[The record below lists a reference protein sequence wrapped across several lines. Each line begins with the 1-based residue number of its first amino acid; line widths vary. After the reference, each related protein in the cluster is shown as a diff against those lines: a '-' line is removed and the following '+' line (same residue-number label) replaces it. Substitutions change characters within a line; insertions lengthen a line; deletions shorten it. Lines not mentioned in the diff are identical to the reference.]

1 MSEFFNVT
9 LEKDAILDDSSI
21 KNNMTWSSEKILKE
35 IVNKRL
41 TKFEELEDVDVTNK
55 KNKQLVAFSEDT
67 GKFITIDGVEA
78 GEITGT
84 GLKQISKMG
93 VVASANMPKIV
104 EIPINTLDFKV
115 SRTNVLK
122 YDTSNCANILVTRN
136 NFNNVEISDFIEDKF
151 VEFDGTSHLKT
162 EYLYNYNIILDNNIY
177 IESELEINLDDFKAV
192 TSFSNFTDGVIEKM
206 KIDAIPY
213 DRLLV
218 ANGDINLSNVEHI
231 DYFKL
236 TAIGKNIRIVCSV
249 DSGVTWK
256 TFKVDKWVDIN
267 FNIEDVRTN
276 GMSIELFNSINDV
289 FWNELITTKKV
300 RFAYLFSMNNITD
313 VETLDKL
320 ELQYDGK
327 GRWIQSREDK
337 YDVVYTSN
345 SILEIVLKES
355 GDFKINF

>member
-9 LEKDAILDDSSI
+9 LDKDIVLDDSVISN
-21 KNNMTWSSEKILKE
+21 KTGWSSKKIQKE
-35 IVNKRL
+35 IVDKRI
-41 TKFEELEDVDVTNK
+41 TRFEELEDVDVTNK

-67 GKFITIDGVEA
+67 GKFITIDGAEA

-93 VVASANMPKIV
+93 VVASATTPKIV
-104 EIPINTLDFKV
+104 EIPINTLDFKLHQI
-115 SRTNVLK
+115 NILK
-122 YDTSNCANILVTRN
+122 YDTSNCENILVTRN

-151 VEFDGTSHLKT
+151 IEFDGTSHLKT
-162 EYLYNYNIILDNNIY
+162 EHIYTYNVIIDTNDY
-177 IESELEINLDDFKAV
+177 IESELEVNLEDFKAI

-206 KIDAIPY
+206 KMNAIPY
-213 DRLLV
+213 GRLLI

-249 DSGVTWK
+249 DSGNTWK

-267 FNIEDVRTN
+267 LNIEDVRAN

-289 FWNELITTKKV
+289 FWNELITTKKI
-300 RFAYLFSMNNITD
+300 RFAYLFSMDNIADT
-313 VETLDKL
+313 EALDKL

-327 GRWIQSREDK
+327 GKWIQLKEDK